1 MAVEKYKAKIN
12 CHEVKFM
19 SEMETWL
26 ITIFFIFI
34 LLVNLIDLIKEVKEI
49 KKIKVKLKDRNIR
62 AVVVDFLPYITADI
76 RPILQYTV
84 EGIDK
89 KYIYHFYYN
98 KKNFPIGK
106 EVILHYSEESRLAY
120 DRKDL
125 VKALAYQLFAT
136 MFSIFF
142 VWVCIY
148 RIIFY
153 L

>member
-1 MAVEKYKAKIN
+1 M
-12 CHEVKFM
+12 M
-19 SEMETWL
+19 SEMKVWL
-26 ITIFFIFI
+26 MTLLAAFI
-34 LLVNLIDLIKEVKEI
+34 LLVNLNELIKEIKEI
-49 KKIKVKLKDRNIR
+49 KKIKVKLRDRNIR

-106 EVILHYSEESRLAY
+106 EVVLHYSDESRLAY
-120 DRKDL
+120 DRMDL

-136 MFSIFF
+136 MFSTFF

-148 RIIFY
+148 RIIFFKH
-153 L
+153 

>member
-1 MAVEKYKAKIN
+1 
-12 CHEVKFM
+12 M

-89 KYIYHFYYN
+89 KIY
-98 KKNFPIGK
+98 
-106 EVILHYSEESRLAY
+106 
-120 DRKDL
+120 
-125 VKALAYQLFAT
+125 
-136 MFSIFF
+136 
-142 VWVCIY
+142 
-148 RIIFY
+148 IIFIIIRKISP
-153 L
+153 